1 MRRRWFIF
9 AFILCMLLVS
19 LMFAVLYFNLNGTVQ
34 NILRESIGSAQ
45 NFSTVSS
52 RVSGSLKVSVVLAG
66 LAFAGVALTLLFI
79 GLKGFFKAVDSMTE
93 SSLQAAEGH
102 LALKLKEKG
111 ILGGIAA
118 NINRIVKYTK
128 RVLCEIGEISEKN
141 RIMVESLNKNIG
153 HVDNA
158 GQEIAASITE
168 VAESAAEQSNTAAT
182 AREKT
187 KRLADNFKNIAA
199 YARDTQTMAENMITT
214 IKSSSV
220 VFDNLID
227 KMRNM
232 AEISSGMAEN
242 VQTLKNK
249 TDEIR
254 SIILAVNDISERTNL
269 LALNAAIEAARAGE
283 QGRGFAVV
291 AEEVR
296 KLAEQSSYKAADISK
311 LIEGITAEISD
322 ITDKARE
329 EVKTIAN
336 DIEYADQSK
345 KSFGEVIQSTQST
358 YEAVKQIY
366 LLADQSTEAA
376 ISVNE
381 LAVSI
386 ASSSE
391 QAVAFTQEVSAS
403 AEEQSAAMQE
413 IANLTVNLKSSTDN
427 IDRLLKSFMNKI
439 EVGEKERVTIS
450 EGMEILRDIAAE
462 LNSRGIQ
469 KEKATDF
476 LIEKINKYTQFE
488 YMGILDEN
496 GVMVSETDLEAEPF
510 AQLSHRP
517 YFREAIAGREYG
529 SEPYISNS
537 SYNYCI
543 TISIPYR
550 DSSGR
555 TSGVLMADLCIEK

>member
-9 AFILCMLLVS
+9 AFILCMLLIS

-93 SSLQAAEGH
+93 SSLQAAEGY

-168 VAESAAEQSNTAAT
+168 VAESAAEQSNTAAI

-220 VFDNLID
+220 VFDNLIG

-322 ITDKARE
+322 ITDRARE

>member
-9 AFILCMLLVS
+9 AFILCMLLIS

-93 SSLQAAEGH
+93 SSLQAAEGY

-158 GQEIAASITE
+158 GHEIAASITE
-168 VAESAAEQSNTAAT
+168 VAESAAEQSNTAAI

-220 VFDNLID
+220 VFDNLIG

-322 ITDKARE
+322 ITDRARE